1 MAASS
6 ASTLSGYGSSFD
18 KQSLGVVLDG
28 TNKSKF
34 SAWDYKLTAFAKQHK
49 LDILLSDPDEYAQS
63 VISARE
69 AIPRENRDDPA
80 VNAAVVIATKVLVD
94 LEAKEYLLASTI
106 ISNVSAP
113 ILESVRTAFSKEE
126 SFKGTL
132 LYKFLCQRYAPSEV
146 VVKSKKTVEGWRG

>member
-69 AIPRENRDDPA
+69 AIPREHLDFQGRE
-80 VNAAVVIATKVLVD
+80 L
-94 LEAKEYLLASTI
+94 
-106 ISNVSAP
+106 
-113 ILESVRTAFSKEE
+113 
-126 SFKGTL
+126 
-132 LYKFLCQRYAPSEV
+132 QRYAV
-146 VVKSKKTVEGWRG
+146 VQVSLPALCSLGGGGEIEEDC